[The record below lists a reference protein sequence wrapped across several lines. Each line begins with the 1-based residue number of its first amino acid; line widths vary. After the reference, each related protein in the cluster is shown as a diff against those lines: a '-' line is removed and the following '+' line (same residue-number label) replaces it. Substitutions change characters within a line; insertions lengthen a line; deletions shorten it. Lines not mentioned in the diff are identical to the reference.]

1 MRLIDAD
8 PLIKDG
14 WVLERHGVS
23 NHLLSVKSLADV
35 PTIDPVHAA
44 GAVYCYECSYW
55 EEDAENNEIG
65 RCLQSGDGKHMR
77 DFCSE
82 GI

>member
-1 MRLIDAD
+1 MRLIDANA
-8 PLIKDG
+8 LLKEMATFKDD
-14 WVLERHGVS
+14 RAITGVS
-23 NHLLSVKSLADV
+23 VAVAIARCS
-35 PTIDPVHAA
+35 TIDPVHAA
-44 GAVYCYECSYW
+44 GAVYCYECSSW